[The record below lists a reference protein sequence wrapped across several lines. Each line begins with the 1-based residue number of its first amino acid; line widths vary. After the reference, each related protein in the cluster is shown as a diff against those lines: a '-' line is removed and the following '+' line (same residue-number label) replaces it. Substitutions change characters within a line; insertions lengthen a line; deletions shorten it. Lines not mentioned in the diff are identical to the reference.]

1 MIKRY
6 LYPEIERVFS
16 RENKIK
22 KWIQVE
28 YQVLKAEEEFGIVPE
43 GTSARIHPKIENL
56 DIKEVIRL
64 LDEYEK
70 ESDHEVVAFLMA
82 LETLIGQEARY
93 LHYGLTSSDLLD
105 TAGALILIEALEL
118 VLSELDLVI
127 GALKVRA
134 VENKYVPFMGRTHG
148 VFAEPTSLG
157 LKFLSHYS
165 EFLRG
170 RERLIKAMQEV
181 SYGKISGAVG
191 NYSFIPPEI
200 EQTVLERL
208 GLKPEPVSTQI
219 VPRDRIA
226 FLMSVYALIGE
237 AVERLAQEIRLFQ
250 RTEVGEMMEPFY
262 TKQRGSSAMPHKRN
276 PIRSE
281 RLMGL
286 ARLLRGYMFPA
297 HENIALWHERD
308 ISHSSVE
315 RFIIPDATEVIFYM
329 LRLLRKNIEGLVI
342 NKERIK
348 ENMERFGK
356 YYLSEPILLALIRK
370 GIPRKDA
377 YVWVKE
383 CAIKAESEKLPF
395 EDVLKNHPKIKYYL
409 EPEEIDKALNHN
421 FLKHVDRIFKRFGL

>member
-6 LYPEIERVFS
+6 LYPEIEKVFS
-16 RENKIK
+16 RENKIR

-28 YQVLKAEEEFGIVPE
+28 YQVLKAEEEFGMVPE
-43 GTSARIHPKIENL
+43 GVSSRLAPKLESL
-56 DIKEVIRL
+56 DMKEVIRL
-64 LDEYEK
+64 QDEYEK

-82 LETLIGQEARY
+82 IETLVGEDARF

-105 TAGALILIEALEL
+105 TAQALILIEALEL
-118 VLSELDLVI
+118 ILSELDLVI
-127 GALKVRA
+127 NALKVKA

-165 EFLRG
+165 EFLRA
-170 RERLIKAMQEV
+170 RERLIKAIQEV

-191 NYSFIPPEI
+191 NYSFVPPEI
-200 EQTVLERL
+200 EQKVLQEL

-226 FLMSVYALIGE
+226 FLLSVYALIGE
-237 AVERLAQEIRLFQ
+237 AIERISQEIRLFQ

-286 ARLLRGYMFPA
+286 ARLLRGYLIPA
-297 HENIALWHERD
+297 HENVALWHERD

-315 RFIIPDATEVIFYM
+315 RFILPDATGVLFYM
-329 LRLLRKNIEGLVI
+329 LRLLRKNLEGLVI

-348 ENMERFGK
+348 ENMEKYGK
-356 YYLSEPILLALIRK
+356 YYLSEPILLALVSK
-370 GIPRKDA
+370 GIARKEA

-383 CAIKAESEKLPF
+383 CAIKSQTEGTPF
-395 EDVLKNHPKIKYYL
+395 EEVLKNHPRIKYYL
-409 EPEEIDKALNHN
+409 EEKEIEEALNHD
-421 FLKHVDRIFKRFGL
+421 FLKHVDKIFKRFNL

>member
-6 LYPEIERVFS
+6 LYPEIEKIFS
-16 RENKIK
+16 RENKVR

-28 YQVLKAEEEFGIVPE
+28 YQVLRVEEEFGIVPE
-43 GTSARIHPKIENL
+43 GVSAKIYPKLENL
-56 DIKEVIRL
+56 DISEVIKL
-64 LDEYEK
+64 QDEYEK
-70 ESDHEVVAFLMA
+70 QSDHEVVAFLMA
-82 LETLIGQEARY
+82 LEELVGDEAKY
-93 LHYGLTSSDLLD
+93 LHFGLTSSDLLD
-105 TAGALILIEALEL
+105 TAQALVLVEALNL
-118 VLSELDLVI
+118 ILSELDLVTS
-127 GALKVRA
+127 ALKVRA

-170 RERLIKAMQEV
+170 RERLIKAIQEV

-200 EQTVLERL
+200 EQKVLQEL

-237 AVERLAQEIRLFQ
+237 AIERLAQEIRLFQ

-262 TKQRGSSAMPHKRN
+262 SNQRGSSAMPHKRN

-286 ARLLRGYMFPA
+286 ARLLRGYLIPA
-297 HENIALWHERD
+297 HEDVALWHERD

-315 RFIIPDATEVIFYM
+315 RFILPDATEVLFYM

-342 NKERIK
+342 NKDKIT
-348 ENMERFGK
+348 ENMEKFGK
-356 YYLSEPILLALIRK
+356 YYLSEPVLLALVKK
-370 GIPRKDA
+370 GVPRKEA

-383 CAIKAESEKLPF
+383 CAIKSQNENLKF
-395 EDVLKNHPKIKYYL
+395 EDVLKQHPKIKYHL
-409 EPEEIDKALNHN
+409 EPSEIEEALNHN
-421 FLKHVDRIFKRFGL
+421 FLKHVDRIFKRFNL

>member
-1 MIKRY
+1 MIERY
-6 LYPEIERVFS
+6 LYPEIEKVFS

-22 KWIQVE
+22 KWIHVE

-43 GTSARIHPKIENL
+43 GLSSRLAPKLEAL
-56 DIKEVIRL
+56 DINEVIKL
-64 LDEYEK
+64 QDEYEK

-82 LETLIGQEARY
+82 IETLIGEDARY
-93 LHYGLTSSDLLD
+93 LHFGLTSSDLID
-105 TAGALILIEALEL
+105 TAQALILVEALNL
-118 VLSELDLVI
+118 ILSELDLVI
-127 GALKVRA
+127 NTLRVKA

-170 RERLIKAMQEV
+170 RERLIKAIQEV

-191 NYSFIPPEI
+191 NYSFIPPEV
-200 EQTVLERL
+200 EQKVLQEL

-226 FLMSVYALIGE
+226 FLLSVYALIGE
-237 AVERLAQEIRLFQ
+237 AIERISQEIRLLQ
-250 RTEVGEMMEPFY
+250 RTEVGEMAEPFY
-262 TKQRGSSAMPHKRN
+262 SKQRGSSAMPHKRN

-286 ARLLRGYMFPA
+286 ARLLRGYLIPA

-315 RFIIPDATEVIFYM
+315 RFILPDATEVLFYM
-329 LRLLRKNIEGLVI
+329 LRLLRKNLEGLVI
-342 NKERIK
+342 NKDRIK
-348 ENMERFGK
+348 ENMEKYGK
-356 YYLSEPILLALIRK
+356 YYLSEPILLALVKK
-370 GIPRKDA
+370 GIARKEA

-383 CAIKAESEKLPF
+383 CAIKAQTEGLDF

-409 EPEEIDKALNHN
+409 DENEIEEALNHN
-421 FLKHVDRIFKRFGL
+421 FLKHVDGIFKRFNL